1 MKRKLTSLLCVLVF
15 AISMIPSASALE
27 GEALQAADTLAA
39 LNLVDSAGAAVDYN
53 LNNTA
58 TRAQA
63 AQLLVRLAGAEDEA
77 QSSGSSGFQDVPAWA
92 EPYVAYAARQGW
104 VSGVSAQNFAPDS
117 AVTANAWCAMVL
129 RMLGYSDADGD
140 FTVSEAAVF
149 AQRIGLTY
157 QSYTGTLT
165 RGDVFQIMRDALTFP
180 YRDGSGTV
188 IERLVEAGTCTRA
201 TANALGLL
209 DTELTARE
217 IADRYTAA
225 VFCLDLYETQQEIDA
240 GVPAAN
246 ASGFFISSDG
256 VAVTNY
262 HSIDGGIYALATLS
276 TGESYPVEEVL
287 YYDPEIDI
295 AVLRVSKTSTAGSTT
310 SAFACLEL
318 AGTEDLRPGDTV
330 YALSN
335 PLGLGLAVSS
345 GVVSAVGREVDSYA
359 LPCVLNTADISRGSS
374 GGALLNAYGQAVA
387 VTTGAYTYGNSMY
400 LGVHVDPVMSAD
412 LTAHS
417 WTLAEVKALEADRE
431 DAA

>member
-27 GEALQAADTLAA
+27 GEALRAADTLAA

-63 AQLLVRLAGAEDEA
+63 AQLLVRLAGAEDAA
-77 QSSGSSGFQDVPAWA
+77 QSAGSSGFQDVPAWA

-129 RMLGYSDADGD
+129 RMLGYSDAD

-149 AQRIGLTY
+149 AQRIGLTS

-180 YRDGSGTV
+180 YQDGSGTV
-188 IERLVEAGTCTRA
+188 IERLVETGTCTRA

-318 AGTEDLRPGDTV
+318 ASTEDLRPGDTV

-400 LGVHVDPVMSAD
+400 LGVPVDPVMSAD

>member
-27 GEALQAADTLAA
+27 GEALRAADTLAA

-149 AQRIGLTY
+149 AQRIGLTF

-180 YRDGSGTV
+180 YQDGSGTV
-188 IERLVEAGTCTRA
+188 IERLVETGTCTRA

-318 AGTEDLRPGDTV
+318 ASTEDLRPGDTV

-400 LGVHVDPVMSAD
+400 LGVPVDPVMSAD

>member
-27 GEALQAADTLAA
+27 GEALRAADTLAA

-63 AQLLVRLAGAEDEA
+63 AQLLVRLAGAEDAA
-77 QSSGSSGFQDVPAWA
+77 QSAGSSGFQDVPAWA

-149 AQRIGLTY
+149 AQRIGLTS

-318 AGTEDLRPGDTV
+318 ASTEDLRPGDTV

-400 LGVHVDPVMSAD
+400 LGVPVDPVMSAD

>member
-27 GEALQAADTLAA
+27 GEALRAADTLAA

-63 AQLLVRLAGAEDEA
+63 AQLLVRLAGAEDAA
-77 QSSGSSGFQDVPAWA
+77 QSAGSSGFQDVPAWA

-140 FTVSEAAVF
+140 FAVSEAAVF
-149 AQRIGLTY
+149 AQRIGLTS

-188 IERLVEAGTCTRA
+188 IERLVETGTCTRA

-262 HSIDGGIYALATLS
+262 HSIDGGIYALVTLS

-310 SAFACLEL
+310 STFACLEL

-400 LGVHVDPVMSAD
+400 LGVPVDPVMSAD

-417 WTLAEVKALEADRE
+417 WTLAEVQALEADRE
-431 DAA
+431 MD